1 MKISELTLKHLAYF
15 SLFVQVFTLSIMLSL
30 SIFFRISIVLEM
42 FWFLTIFYFFYFFL
56 SINKFYSDTTTYPQ
70 SKLKKFLML
79 LLCFPALL
87 FFLISG
93 FLIYDTYFSQP
104 REEEADFYKIEN
116 QNYIKIDSTVIKN
129 GEANIKDTLAVIIGN
144 DTLKINPQ

>member
-30 SIFFRISIVLEM
+30 SIFFRISIVLEL

-56 SINKFYSDTTTYPQ
+56 SINKFYSDRTTYPQ
-70 SKLKKFLML
+70 SKLKKFLVL
-79 LLCFPALL
+79 LLCFPVLH

-93 FLIYDTYFSQP
+93 FLIHDTYFSQP

-116 QNYIKIDSTVIKN
+116 QNYVKIDSTVIKN

-144 DTLKINPQ
+144 DTIKINPQ